1 MPFDEVLEKV
11 LELLKR
17 QGRLS
22 YRALR
27 VRFELT
33 DEYLDALKEELL
45 FAYPQVTD
53 EDQRGLVW
61 TEPGAASSPPTL
73 SSSPSAP
80 PAGTVKLS
88 RPLPSRSS
96 ICRN

>member
-61 TEPGAASSPPTL
+61 TGPGAASSPPRL
-73 SSSPSAP
+73 SLLP
-80 PAGTVKLS
+80 PLL
-88 RPLPSRSS
+88 LPPPTRT
-96 ICRN
+96 NT

>member
-45 FAYPQVTD
+45 FAYPHVTD

-61 TEPGAASSPPTL
+61 TEPGAASPPDSLFFPLCSSRHLHAPTPSPAH
-73 SSSPSAP
+73 PS
-80 PAGTVKLS
+80 
-88 RPLPSRSS
+88 
-96 ICRN
+96 